1 LWKESNQFKLSSMN
15 DGVLEILGVSDMLHL
30 GQIQIGMDLPLQVS
44 QGRKVVIRSIKECDM
59 SFQIDGE
66 PF

>member
-1 LWKESNQFKLSSMN
+1 MN